1 MKNVITLQNLDGSP
15 ATGKSVEAYEYDAAP
30 PYYGDKIG
38 DYSEVPGLG
47 EYYIEITSTVKATI
61 LVNSAVQSAFVGYP
75 LLGDLGPGFI
85 PDDSI
90 TTIKIDDG
98 AVTTAKLADGSV
110 TPIKTTFAEDH

>member
-1 MKNVITLQNLDGSP
+1 MKNVITFQNLDGSP

-38 DYSEVPGLG
+38 DFSEVPGLG

-61 LVNSAVQSAFVGYP
+61 LVNSVVQAAFTGYP
-75 LLGDLGPGFI
+75 LLGEGTGFA
-85 PDDSI
+85 PDGSI
-90 TTIKIDDG
+90 TTVKIADG